1 MRLLAKNEIS
11 TLRQKQTDEEVR
23 LVNALSTEVTD
34 LQKKLNLLQN
44 LYQKEKEE
52 KLIEHQLWKEKLETT
67 KKELLDEV
75 IALEQRRRIALTP
88 LDSEKMR
95 LKELEKNLQKQQEIL
110 SYRSLELDK
119 LESKL
124 SDLRSE
130 LNNKKNTIET
140 EKNNLKYLKEQLDKE
155 ISKIALDRQEL
166 ALDQE
171 KQEKKNTKEMAK
183 IREEYDKLVIIKS
196 EIKSERVIIEERI
209 KELETLREEVNKKL
223 ARVHYV
229 KD

>member
-95 LKELEKNLQKQQEIL
+95 LKELEKNLQKQQETL